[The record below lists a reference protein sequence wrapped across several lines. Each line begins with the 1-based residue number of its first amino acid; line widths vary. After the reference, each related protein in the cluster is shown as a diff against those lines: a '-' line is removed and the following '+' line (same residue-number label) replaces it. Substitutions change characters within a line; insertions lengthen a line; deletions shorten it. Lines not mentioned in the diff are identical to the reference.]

1 MQRTFTVEQLGEGG
15 IDFHFGDW
23 CRSYFVWCG
32 HTLLLPSGCIVGV
45 CGPVPVQLMHCGH
58 QQQQCVTT
66 TRISD
71 DWDSFL
77 FVSEMEIIS
86 PSPSY
91 SLKKTSLLCKVNC
104 NTKDLFITP
113 NDNCACDVSLC
124 ILLEPV
130 LCPFVLCSGGV
141 LMMVDHLLCCWPVCT
156 GASDS
161 KQVWAN
167 IGSGSPQP
175 GLSSSRVRFLFNF
188 TWKQKALIPYYC
200 NNLLGACCGDS
211 VYSSLASFL
220 FLCNQHVD
228 ALHIS
233 LLCTCMLC
241 NSLT

>member
-1 MQRTFTVEQLGEGG
+1 MQRTFTGEQSGEGG

-23 CRSYFVWCG
+23 SRLCSVWCG
-32 HTLLLPSGCIVGV
+32 CTLLLHSECTVGV
-45 CGPVPVQLMHCGH
+45 CGLVSAQLVHWGH
-58 QQQQCVTT
+58 QQEQCVTT
-66 TRISD
+66 TLMTETVLWLHLKWKFIS
-71 DWDSFL
+71 S
-77 FVSEMEIIS
+77 
-86 PSPSY
+86 SPSY
-91 SLKKTSLLCKVNC
+91 SLKNTPLPCEVNC
-104 NTKDLFITP
+104 NTKDHFITP

-175 GLSSSRVRFLFNF
+175 GLSSSRVRFLFIL
-188 TWKQKALIPYYC
+188 TWKQKALIPYYY
-200 NNLLGACCGDS
+200 NNPLGACCGDS

-220 FLCNQHVD
+220 FLYNQHVD

-241 NSLT
+241 SSLT

>member
-1 MQRTFTVEQLGEGG
+1 MDTNRNSVWPSQWFLMTETVFWLCLKWK
-15 IDFHFGDW
+15 F
-23 CRSYFVWCG
+23 
-32 HTLLLPSGCIVGV
+32 
-45 CGPVPVQLMHCGH
+45 
-58 QQQQCVTT
+58 
-66 TRISD
+66 IS
-71 DWDSFL
+71 S
-77 FVSEMEIIS
+77 SHS
-86 PSPSY
+86 C

-104 NTKDLFITP
+104 STKDLFITP
-113 NDNCACDVSLC
+113 NEKCACEC

-130 LCPFVLCSGGV
+130 LCPFVLYSGGV
-141 LMMVDHLLCCWPVCT
+141 LMMDDHLLCCWPVCT

-175 GLSSSRVRFLFNF
+175 GLSSRVRFLFNF

-200 NNLLGACCGDS
+200 NSLLGACCGDS

-220 FLCNQHVD
+220 FLFNQHVD